1 MECPVLRQSLTLR
14 PALLALG
21 ISLSSLVAPLRAG
34 SRYVQEPQLEA
45 CRLWNETVHALQD
58 GKVDGKAARERFKAL
73 WQTIKVDDL
82 PSPKE
87 KHWQWMF
94 PLAGHDASSFGES
107 YSPEGYRFLDGPRAQ
122 GYPGLRIYLR
132 DRDRDGLD
140 DRNKQP
146 APVVSATDGVVV
158 AAEKFWKE
166 GAVDPWGDYVLV
178 LDQQDKMF
186 FLYGDLAKIR
196 ASPGQLVVKGEVLG
210 WLGRTGKD
218 INAKH
223 LGTHLR
229 FQVHT
234 FDDGLFYPVY
244 PGRALRV
251 ASQVNWPIP
260 EGEVRPRIKPP
271 KTPVEQGF

>member
-1 MECPVLRQSLTLR
+1 VTL
-14 PALLALG
+14 LLALVG
-21 ISLSSLVAPLRAG
+21 LPVPLRAG

-58 GKVDGKAARERFKAL
+58 GKVDGKVARERFKAL
-73 WQTIKVDDL
+73 WQTIEVDDL

-94 PLAGHDASSFGES
+94 PLAGYDTGFFGES
-107 YSPEGYRFLDGPRAQ
+107 YSPDNYRFLDGPRAQ
-122 GYPGLRIYLR
+122 GYPFLRLYLR
-132 DRDRDGLD
+132 DRDRDALD
-140 DRNKQP
+140 DRNKLP

-166 GAVDPWGDYVLV
+166 GVPDPWGNYILV

-186 FLYGDLAKIR
+186 FLYGHLAKLR
-196 ASPGQLVVKGEVLG
+196 VSPGQLVVKGEVLG

-218 INAKH
+218 VGPKR

-229 FQVHT
+229 FQVNT

-251 ASQVNWPIP
+251 AGQVTWPIP

-271 KTPVEQGF
+271 KILIQEAY

>member
-1 MECPVLRQSLTLR
+1 
-14 PALLALG
+14 
-21 ISLSSLVAPLRAG
+21 
-34 SRYVQEPQLEA
+34 VQ
-45 CRLWNETVHALQD
+45 ALQD
-58 GKVDGKAARERFKAL
+58 GKLDGKGARERFKAL

-87 KHWQWMF
+87 NHWQWMF
-94 PLAGHDASSFGES
+94 PLAGHDAGFFGES
-107 YSPEGYRFLDGPRAQ
+107 YSPDSFRFLDGPKAL
-122 GYPGLRIYLR
+122 GHPFLRIYLR
-132 DRDRDGLD
+132 DRDRDARD
-140 DRNKQP
+140 DRNKQL
-146 APVVSATDGVVV
+146 ATIVSATDGVVV

-166 GAVDPWGDYVLV
+166 GDPNPWGNYILV

-186 FLYGDLAKIR
+186 FLYGHLSKTR
-196 ASPGQLVVKGEVLG
+196 VSPGQLVVKGEVLG

-218 INAKH
+218 VVAKH

-251 ASQVNWPIP
+251 AGQVAWPIP
-260 EGEVRPRIKPP
+260 EREVRPRIKPP
-271 KTPVEQGF
+271 KTLPHRPKPIVHPPPERR